1 MKKIFVIM
9 IASLLLC
16 PEARAATIE
25 AARIEGSPVVTEQ
38 DVLTVGRIPD
48 GVLDLFHR
56 KGGRVLYVS
65 SPLET
70 RCGADYTVYGLY
82 CPGSQKIYIRSGAET
97 GGILAHE
104 LGHFLWH
111 ETRPSWP
118 AEVRVAVT
126 DPEEFAE
133 AYSLCCRSGTTGRA
147 DLDAAIETINQTAE
161 KLLRREK
168 NAE

>member
-1 MKKIFVIM
+1 MKKIFVIL

-16 PEARAATIE
+16 PKARAATVE
-25 AARIEGSPVVTEQ
+25 SVRIEGSPAITEQ

-65 SPLET
+65 SPLES

-82 CPGSQKIYIRSGAET
+82 CLPSQKIYIRSGAET

-118 AEVRVAVT
+118 ARAREAAGS
-126 DPEEFAE
+126 DEDFAQ
-133 AYSLCCRSGTTGRA
+133 AYSLYCRSGTTGRA

-161 KLLRREK
+161 KLSRR
-168 NAE
+168 